1 MAEITSDVASEKDL
15 GYGNLFSILV
25 RRRFWMLIVFFLAL
39 AVSTLVSF
47 LKVPNYSSSMQ
58 LLVESNYKKAKNAQG
73 SADQFADS
81 NVEIDSATQLKLMR
95 SSTLIQR
102 AVESLKPEYPDISV
116 REIKDS
122 LALKQIADENDKT
135 VRTNIVE
142 VIYTDVDPVKAQ
154 KILKAI
160 QKVYQNYNRE
170 QQELRLSGG
179 LNFINEQ
186 IPQVQKRVS
195 QAEKKL
201 EIFRKTKNFISP
213 ELQSQALVQALN
225 NIEVEQRT
233 NRVQLQ
239 EIQGRYLALQ
249 NQLPLPLKDALVTSR
264 LSQSSRYQVLLN
276 EIQKTDLD
284 LAQQRLRFNGDGPP
298 VQRLV
303 EKRQSLFAL
312 AKMEVGRILASGS
325 AQRNTSGEGLLREGQ
340 LGTMDQDLTNKLVDA
355 KVNTLALQARS
366 QSLAKTRQQLSS
378 EFKKLPALLA
388 EYNNLQPE
396 VNINRNTLDQLLKAK
411 QELSLEIA
419 RGGFDWQVVEDPQL
433 GSKIDKLRSDL
444 LVGLVVS
451 LTLGIG
457 AAFIIEAMDSVIYTT
472 DELREQA
479 ALPLLGSMPS
489 FPAGEA
495 SKAIAYLPAPKEQVS
510 PSMGDGDISETL
522 LTRASKVVANLPLS
536 QTQNLS
542 MTQVIHWPPFRES
555 LDVFVNSIQLL
566 HSDRSLKSLVIT
578 SAMAGEGK
586 STIALG
592 LAMSAARLHK
602 RVLLIDA
609 DLRRPSLHE
618 QLRLSNEEGLSTL
631 LENASLL
638 QSQSPIHEFRNI
650 SILTSGPIPEDPA
663 TLLSSPQMGE
673 LIKSFEQNYDLV
685 VLDVPPVLG
694 IVDALLT
701 ASFCSGVVMVGRIG
715 HTNRAEFREA
725 ANLLSKLNVI
735 GVVAN
740 GVEFSKKRYEAYG
753 YP

>member
-1 MAEITSDVASEKDL
+1 
-15 GYGNLFSILV
+15 
-25 RRRFWMLIVFFLAL
+25 
-39 AVSTLVSF
+39 
-47 LKVPNYSSSMQ
+47 
-58 LLVESNYKKAKNAQG
+58 
-73 SADQFADS
+73 
-81 NVEIDSATQLKLMR
+81 
-95 SSTLIQR
+95 
-102 AVESLKPEYPDISV
+102 
-116 REIKDS
+116 
-122 LALKQIADENDKT
+122 
-135 VRTNIVE
+135 
-142 VIYTDVDPVKAQ
+142 
-154 KILKAI
+154 
-160 QKVYQNYNRE
+160 
-170 QQELRLSGG
+170 
-179 LNFINEQ
+179 
-186 IPQVQKRVS
+186 
-195 QAEKKL
+195 
-201 EIFRKTKNFISP
+201 
-213 ELQSQALVQALN
+213 
-225 NIEVEQRT
+225 
-233 NRVQLQ
+233 
-239 EIQGRYLALQ
+239 
-249 NQLPLPLKDALVTSR
+249 
-264 LSQSSRYQVLLN
+264 
-276 EIQKTDLD
+276 
-284 LAQQRLRFNGDGPP
+284 
-298 VQRLV
+298 
-303 EKRQSLFAL
+303 
-312 AKMEVGRILASGS
+312 
-325 AQRNTSGEGLLREGQ
+325 
-340 LGTMDQDLTNKLVDA
+340 
-355 KVNTLALQARS
+355 
-366 QSLAKTRQQLSS
+366 
-378 EFKKLPALLA
+378 
-388 EYNNLQPE
+388 
-396 VNINRNTLDQLLKAK
+396 
-411 QELSLEIA
+411 
-419 RGGFDWQVVEDPQL
+419 VVEEPQL

-457 AAFIIEAMDSVIYTT
+457 AAFIIEAMDSVIHTT
-472 DELREQA
+472 DELREQT

-495 SKAIAYLPAPKEQVS
+495 NKAIAYLPAPKEQVS
-510 PSMGDGDISETL
+510 SSMGDGDISETL

-566 HSDRSLKSLVIT
+566 HSDRSLKSLVVT

-618 QLRLSNEEGLSTL
+618 QLRLSNEEGFSTL
-631 LENASLL
+631 LENMSSL
-638 QSQSPIHEFRNI
+638 QHQSPIHEFRNI

-673 LIKSFEQNYDLV
+673 LIKLFEQNYDLV

-701 ASFCSGVVMVGRIG
+701 ASFCSGVVMIGRIG